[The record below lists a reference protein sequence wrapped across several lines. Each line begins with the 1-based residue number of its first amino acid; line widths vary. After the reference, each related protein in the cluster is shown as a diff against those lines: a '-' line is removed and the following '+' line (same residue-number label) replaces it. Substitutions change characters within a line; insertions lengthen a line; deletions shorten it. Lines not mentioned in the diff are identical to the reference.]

1 LGGTAA
7 RHRGEMAVLVDF
19 SIAHRHALVR
29 EGQARMVS
37 TSVRLSSDLP
47 GDEHLSAEPRDIA
60 RESD

>member
-1 LGGTAA
+1 
-7 RHRGEMAVLVDF
+7 MAVLVDF

-47 GDEHLSAEPRDIA
+47 GDEHLSAELRDIA